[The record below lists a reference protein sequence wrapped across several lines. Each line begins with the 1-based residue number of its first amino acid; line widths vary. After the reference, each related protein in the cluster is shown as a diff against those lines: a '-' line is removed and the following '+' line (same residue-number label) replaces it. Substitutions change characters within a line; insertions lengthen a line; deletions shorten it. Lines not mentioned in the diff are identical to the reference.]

1 MAMLAG
7 MVAIVSGPAQ
17 AETNAGTPI
26 LNTAALR
33 YDIAGQPIAAQSN
46 TVTTLVA
53 ERLDVA
59 LARRGNEP
67 ITPATT
73 SIALVVTNLGN
84 GQEAFALSATDGM
97 ATAPSRFAIDVDGD
111 GRYDAARDQL
121 LAGATTPLIAPGAQ
135 LQLLLI
141 GDAGQ
146 FDGVQNVIVARAVT
160 GSGSPGTTF
169 QGRGDGGGD
178 AMVGPTGAQAQII
191 VPTIGQAAQ
200 GSLVKTQSV
209 LAPDGSASA
218 VSGAVIT
225 YTLTASIPGPS
236 SGVRV
241 DDPIPA
247 GTSYVPGSLTL
258 DGARLTDGADG
269 DVGTAT
275 VSGIAVALGAP
286 ADPVI
291 HTIQFKVRIQ

>member
-84 GQEAFALSATDGM
+84 GQEAFALSATDGT
-97 ATAPSRFAIDVDGD
+97 ATPPSRFAIDVDGD

>member
-84 GQEAFALSATDGM
+84 GQEAFALSATDGT
-97 ATAPSRFAIDVDGD
+97 ATPPSGFAIDVDGD

-121 LAGATTPLIAPGAQ
+121 LAGATTLLIAPGAQ